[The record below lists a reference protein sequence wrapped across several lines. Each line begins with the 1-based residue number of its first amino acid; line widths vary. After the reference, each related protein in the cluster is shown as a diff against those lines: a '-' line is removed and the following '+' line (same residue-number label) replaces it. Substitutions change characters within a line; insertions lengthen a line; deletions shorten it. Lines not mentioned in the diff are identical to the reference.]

1 MAQFDALRDAFNGF
15 NNMLL
20 DSQQWDEKHKAR
32 EADREYK
39 HTILRGDMM
48 QREFQNNMA
57 KNDYKLR
64 ERGEDRLADSLQ
76 FTQKMQLEDQ
86 KMRIAADGRDQKKA
100 AATLRQMEQELVTG
114 SVAAAEAEK
123 MTDPSSPFDVNGLLS
138 PEQLQN
144 PSIME
149 NLNKHTGQ
157 QYGFLVGE
165 DGIGRN
171 ADEKGTP
178 FTMAKIDQKDLEP
191 YILGLVETYDDKFGN
206 ALDQKLQLTETI
218 KTAKAT
224 AKSSDSIYTG
234 QQRGMANAQ
243 KNRAEAEL
251 RKVNQFFSPRGQMQ
265 FQQQEIANLTG
276 IAGWNRERNNESA
289 ARAAETKALRHMDA
303 LEALRK
309 GITNPVTG
317 GKDTDIWA
325 TELKDD
331 GSAQWLGKGNFKD
344 NQWTFEYEGQLVQ
357 GLSLAPG
364 TQAVKPTEFVGMTKA
379 TGGGSEK
386 ERTGGLS
393 GAGMTD
399 FSDVLKIDGMTKA
412 VASQEFKG
420 LADTL
425 SFAVTMFYDSNPQLH
440 QSTEGR
446 QVAREH
452 VLQFKNQTET
462 EYWFNDDEIDSL
474 IATDKKNGTTEV
486 KKYVSDTIIPTITA
500 ALAFSKQEGNGKQ
513 QEQYYTRLLATAK
526 NYEKGNTKVG
536 KDLLQRYNYA
546 TFEMKWRELA
556 GDSKLVVYP
565 PKKLTREL
573 IEGRRK
579 ATVQPGYINRATN
592 YVMGN

>member
-1 MAQFDALRDAFNGF
+1 
-15 NNMLL
+15 
-20 DSQQWDEKHKAR
+20 
-32 EADREYK
+32 
-39 HTILRGDMM
+39 
-48 QREFQNNMA
+48 
-57 KNDYKLR
+57 
-64 ERGEDRLADSLQ
+64 
-76 FTQKMQLEDQ
+76 
-86 KMRIAADGRDQKKA
+86 
-100 AATLRQMEQELVTG
+100 
-114 SVAAAEAEK
+114 
-123 MTDPSSPFDVNGLLS
+123 
-138 PEQLQN
+138 
-144 PSIME
+144 
-149 NLNKHTGQ
+149 
-157 QYGFLVGE
+157 
-165 DGIGRN
+165 
-171 ADEKGTP
+171 
-178 FTMAKIDQKDLEP
+178 
-191 YILGLVETYDDKFGN
+191 
-206 ALDQKLQLTETI
+206 
-218 KTAKAT
+218 
-224 AKSSDSIYTG
+224 
-234 QQRGMANAQ
+234 MANAQ

-474 IATDKKNGTTEV
+474 IATDKKNDTTEV

>member
-1 MAQFDALRDAFNGF
+1 MKEEYLR
-15 NNMLL
+15 
-20 DSQQWDEKHKAR
+20 WEK
-32 EADREYK
+32 D
-39 HTILRGDMM
+39 
-48 QREFQNNMA
+48 
-57 KNDYKLR
+57 
-64 ERGEDRLADSLQ
+64 
-76 FTQKMQLEDQ
+76 
-86 KMRIAADGRDQKKA
+86 ADGNEVQVALKRLPDDE
-100 AATLRQMEQELVTG
+100 TFQE
-114 SVAAAEAEK
+114 
-123 MTDPSSPFDVNGLLS
+123 
-138 PEQLQN
+138 
-144 PSIME
+144 
-149 NLNKHTGQ
+149 
-157 QYGFLVGE
+157 
-165 DGIGRN
+165 
-171 ADEKGTP
+171 
-178 FTMAKIDQKDLEP
+178 
-191 YILGLVETYDDKFGN
+191 
-206 ALDQKLQLTETI
+206 
-218 KTAKAT
+218 
-224 AKSSDSIYTG
+224 
-234 QQRGMANAQ
+234 
-243 KNRAEAEL
+243 
-251 RKVNQFFSPRGQMQ
+251 
-265 FQQQEIANLTG
+265 
-276 IAGWNRERNNESA
+276 
-289 ARAAETKALRHMDA
+289 
-303 LEALRK
+303 
-309 GITNPVTG
+309 
-317 GKDTDIWA
+317 
-325 TELKDD
+325 
-331 GSAQWLGKGNFKD
+331 
-344 NQWTFEYEGQLVQ
+344 
-357 GLSLAPG
+357 
-364 TQAVKPTEFVGMTKA
+364 PTEFVGRTKA